1 MRSIRRLHG
10 YSPDADHLDADVDA
24 EGALEG
30 GALPPA
36 FLVFTGVHSKRE
48 GDLLAVTAREET
60 DLRYL
65 VSYIVHAHEVEAY
78 FVQHSGQRA
87 SDVCEAPCSAKV
99 MDSASRERTSAAR
112 EPERSSQM

>member
-1 MRSIRRLHG
+1 MLRDARHLYG

-87 SDVCEAPCSAKV
+87 GDV
-99 MDSASRERTSAAR
+99 
-112 EPERSSQM
+112 

>member
-1 MRSIRRLHG
+1 MLRDARHLYG

-36 FLVFTGVHSKRE
+36 FLIFTGIHSKRE
-48 GDLLAVTAREET
+48 RDLLAVTAREEA

-65 VSYIVHAHEVEAY
+65 VSCVVHQVEVEY
-78 FVQHSGQRA
+78 LVQHSGQRA
-87 SDVCEAPCSAKV
+87 GNV
-99 MDSASRERTSAAR
+99 
-112 EPERSSQM
+112 